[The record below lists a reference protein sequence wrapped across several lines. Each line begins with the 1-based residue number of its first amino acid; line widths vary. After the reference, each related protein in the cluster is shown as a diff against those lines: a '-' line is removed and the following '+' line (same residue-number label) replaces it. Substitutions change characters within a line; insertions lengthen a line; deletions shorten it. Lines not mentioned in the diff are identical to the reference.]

1 MDHKKSPSRR
11 VKRTNKEENM
21 WDCSVCTYRNSP
33 EAFKC
38 LMCDVRKGTS
48 TRKPRLNAELVAAQ
62 VAQVVPPKIK
72 KAEKKDRDRKGDGR
86 NLQKGSWR
94 VTEDLCGSDYYSIVL
109 ASPEAVP
116 HWPRLKNV
124 DRSTAQHNAVTV
136 NNVTVIITEF
146 QPKHRS
152 SSTTSSSKTTTSSG
166 NTSSATNGDAQV
178 MSSSEAG
185 SISDASTDTTRNG
198 DMTTESRSS

>member
-1 MDHKKSPSRR
+1 MHNQAVLDALVLVYIRAGKGCNIYHKECVISAQDIFTFRR
-11 VKRTNKEENM
+11 VKRANKEENM

-62 VAQVVPPKIK
+62 VAQVVPPKVK
-72 KAEKKDRDRKGDGR
+72 KPERKDRERKGEGR
-86 NLQKGSWR
+86 NLQKGR
-94 VTEDLCGSDYYSIVL
+94 
-109 ASPEAVP
+109 
-116 HWPRLKNV
+116 PRLKNV

-146 QPKHRS
+146 QPKQR
-152 SSTTSSSKTTTSSG
+152 KASSG
-166 NTSSATNGDAQV
+166 NSSATTNGDTSQI

-185 SISDASTDTTRNG
+185 SISDASTDTRNG
-198 DMTTESRSS
+198 DITTESRSS

>member
-1 MDHKKSPSRR
+1 MQLNVHEIKIKLYTCFRASLNGLGPKR

-86 NLQKGSWR
+86 NLQKGR
-94 VTEDLCGSDYYSIVL
+94 
-109 ASPEAVP
+109 
-116 HWPRLKNV
+116 PRLKNV

-152 SSTTSSSKTTTSSG
+152 SSTTSSSKTTATSG

>member
-1 MDHKKSPSRR
+1 MEANLGHAGLERIEISASRR
-11 VKRTNKEENM
+11 VKRSNKEENM

-48 TRKPRLNAELVAAQ
+48 TRVGGGAGGS
-62 VAQVVPPKIK
+62 VVPPKVK
-72 KAEKKDRDRKGDGR
+72 VKAEKKDRERKGEGR
-86 NLQKGSWR
+86 NLQKGR
-94 VTEDLCGSDYYSIVL
+94 
-109 ASPEAVP
+109 
-116 HWPRLKNV
+116 PRLKNV
-124 DRSTAQHNAVTV
+124 DRSTAEHNAVTV

>member
-1 MDHKKSPSRR
+1 MDQKKSPSSFRATVNGVGHKR
-11 VKRTNKEENM
+11 VKRANKEENM

-62 VAQVVPPKIK
+62 VAQVVPPKVK
-72 KAEKKDRDRKGDGR
+72 KAERKDRERKGEGR
-86 NLQKGSWR
+86 NLQKGR
-94 VTEDLCGSDYYSIVL
+94 
-109 ASPEAVP
+109 
-116 HWPRLKNV
+116 PRLKNV

-146 QPKHRS
+146 QPKQRRT
-152 SSTTSSSKTTTSSG
+152 STTATSPTTA
-166 NTSSATNGDAQV
+166 NSATSPPASATSNGDVQG

-185 SISDASTDTTRNG
+185 SISDASTDTRNG

>member
-1 MDHKKSPSRR
+1 MDQKKSPSRR
-11 VKRTNKEENM
+11 VKRANKEENM

-62 VAQVVPPKIK
+62 VAQVVPPKVK
-72 KAEKKDRDRKGDGR
+72 KAERKDRERKGEGR
-86 NLQKGSWR
+86 NLQKGR
-94 VTEDLCGSDYYSIVL
+94 
-109 ASPEAVP
+109 
-116 HWPRLKNV
+116 PRLKNV

-146 QPKHRS
+146 QPKQRRT
-152 SSTTSSSKTTTSSG
+152 STTATSPTTA
-166 NTSSATNGDAQV
+166 NSATSPPASATSNGDVQG

-185 SISDASTDTTRNG
+185 SISDASTDTRNG

>member
-1 MDHKKSPSRR
+1 MTQVTVDLKRSVTPCESKRR
-11 VKRTNKEENM
+11 VKRGNKEENM

-62 VAQVVPPKIK
+62 VAQVVPPKVK
-72 KAEKKDRDRKGDGR
+72 KSERKDRERKGEGR
-86 NLQKGSWR
+86 TLQKGR
-94 VTEDLCGSDYYSIVL
+94 
-109 ASPEAVP
+109 
-116 HWPRLKNV
+116 PRLKNI

-136 NNVTVIITEF
+136 NNVTVIITEY
-146 QPKHRS
+146 QPKQR
-152 SSTTSSSKTTTSSG
+152 KTSSG
-166 NTSSATNGDAQV
+166 NSSATTNGDTSQI

-185 SISDASTDTTRNG
+185 SISDASTDTRNG
-198 DMTTESRSS
+198 DITTESRSS